1 MEEEDDI
8 ILTQDFLRWYKSATE
23 STIIFKKL
31 FEIKRYIDQAEC
43 IEDSAINHIVEI
55 QGIKFTVSIFVNLH
69 CNIADM
75 NEFINVKLSEYDEEN
90 PNPISNDKPILSEA
104 SGSNLQMAMSKLLAN
119 CKYDLLK
126 DVFIK
131 HKHKNN

>member
-1 MEEEDDI
+1 MEEDDI
-8 ILTQDFLRWYKSATE
+8 ILTQNFLRWYKSATE

-104 SGSNLQMAMSKLLAN
+104 SGCNLQMALSKLLAN
-119 CKYDLLK
+119 CKYDLMK
-126 DVFIK
+126 NVFS
-131 HKHKNN
+131 KHKNN